1 MCRQPRASETE
12 GAARQCAG
20 SRLTNVLSRP
30 SGELGYEPEGGA
42 DQHAKGAR
50 LAFCCGHGRQPRA
63 GEGERGARQHAEG
76 RLTNFLLWPCADSLG
91 QVTVKETHASMPK
104 IA

>member
-1 MCRQPRASETE
+1 MCRQPRAGETE

-91 QVTVKETHASMPK
+91 HGNLQEVDLRMPTVA
-104 IA
+104 